1 MSRDEEIKAGQQ
13 FSNHEI
19 VVKPNNPEQ
28 LSPEELE
35 YWSHN
40 PPEAIVMATGS
51 VRKAYFVWLAM
62 HDFDFGQVPAFLV
75 NNEWLKGVNLDT
87 DPLEF
92 QQMIEA
98 NIRNG
103 DGALSQGQALY
114 LGEYH
119 GVPVYVDPQNGETS
133 ANNDPSGESRRKIDS
148 IVSQPRY
155 QQKDVIV
162 IASDTVGLVD
172 PEGENHAL
180 GKPVNHPD
188 FESDSILSQKGE
200 IRQTQMYQ
208 DRLKA
213 FDIWYVLRYYTGL
226 GKTNLFIGQ
235 SNEEISFSEWYKRYD
250 ESLESVKQAYD
261 LSDSPQIISQNLLG
275 LEKIVDRHINHLLIK
290 RGDKYHEL
298 ETILN
303 IPLDQAYQLWL
314 IAETVGLEALIMYLE
329 SGGGGMTQ
337 RRIFSSMSGLADVE
351 LSNWIKDAKLLEVL
365 KGIEDEKL
373 RYFYLL
379 LHTMGAPLWAARMI
393 DHFSAEQQAEKT
405 GVILG

>member
-329 SGGGGMTQ
+329 SGGGGMSQ
-337 RRIFSSMSGLADVE
+337 RRIFAGEQQLAAGEFANWVE
-351 LSNWIKDAKLLEVL
+351 DERFIEVL
-365 KGIEDEKL
+365 KNITDERLKK
-373 RYFYLL
+373 FYVL
-379 LHTMGAPLWAARMI
+379 LHTMGVPLWAARLI
-393 DHFSAEQQAEKT
+393 EYFSAEQQVGKT